1 MIRRP
6 PKVTRTDTLFPYST
20 LVRSVFAVLDA
31 HGGPLILTG
40 TTPAALGDRTSA
52 VLEVAQSATLA
63 VAAMWRGVLVE
74 AGLPAD
80 GATSLA
86 QAFPLAPI
94 RARSA
99 VRRAVLNARLAG
111 KDTATAAD
119 VARACRSGAG
129 TGSAG
134 PTLTRFAQR
143 IEPRP
148 EARFADLVL
157 PPLPRRQIDRIPHRR
172 QTAPAPFAEVGFDPT

>member
-1 MIRRP
+1 MRISDWSSDVCSSDLTLTGR
-6 PKVTRTDTLFPYST
+6 VLLMLDTDLLAEIPA
-20 LVRSVFAVLDA
+20 VFAVLDA

-86 QAFPLAPI
+86 QAFPLSPI

-99 VRRAVLNARLAG
+99 ARRAVLNARL
-111 KDTATAAD
+111 DRTSTRLN
-119 VARACRSGAG
+119 ARTQDAS
-129 TGSAG
+129 
-134 PTLTRFAQR
+134 
-143 IEPRP
+143 
-148 EARFADLVL
+148 
-157 PPLPRRQIDRIPHRR
+157 RIPH
-172 QTAPAPFAEVGFDPT
+172 

>member
-1 MIRRP
+1 MSGRGRAAEPYAARRLLLASRGATLTGR
-6 PKVTRTDTLFPYST
+6 VLRMLDTDLLAEIPA
-20 LVRSVFAVLDA
+20 VFAVLDA

-86 QAFPLAPI
+86 QAFPD
-94 RARSA
+94 RTSTR
-99 VRRAVLNARLAG
+99 LN
-111 KDTATAAD
+111 
-119 VARACRSGAG
+119 S
-129 TGSAG
+129 S
-134 PTLTRFAQR
+134 
-143 IEPRP
+143 
-148 EARFADLVL
+148 
-157 PPLPRRQIDRIPHRR
+157 H
-172 QTAPAPFAEVGFDPT
+172 

>member
-1 MIRRP
+1 MLD
-6 PKVTRTDTLFPYST
+6 TDLLAEIPA
-20 LVRSVFAVLDA
+20 VFAVLDA

-86 QAFPLAPI
+86 QAFPPAPL
-94 RARSA
+94 RGRSA
-99 VRRAVLNARLAG
+99 VRRAVLTARFRG
-111 KDTATAAD
+111 TDTATLGR
-119 VARACRSGAG
+119 VSGWE
-129 TGSAG
+129 
-134 PTLTRFAQR
+134 RVWQY
-143 IEPRP
+143 
-148 EARFADLVL
+148 V
-157 PPLPRRQIDRIPHRR
+157 
-172 QTAPAPFAEVGFDPT
+172 

>member
-1 MIRRP
+1 MLD
-6 PKVTRTDTLFPYST
+6 TDLLAEIPA
-20 LVRSVFAVLDA
+20 VFAVLDA

-86 QAFPLAPI
+86 QAFPLA
-94 RARSA
+94 RSEEHPSELQSLMRTSYA
-99 VRRAVLNARLAG
+99 VF
-111 KDTATAAD
+111 
-119 VARACRSGAG
+119 C
-129 TGSAG
+129 
-134 PTLTRFAQR
+134 
-143 IEPRP
+143 
-148 EARFADLVL
+148 
-157 PPLPRRQIDRIPHRR
+157 
-172 QTAPAPFAEVGFDPT
+172 